1 MKRENFDVVYGTSRF
16 EDMIVLGEPSQQYL
30 EEAKRIEGEQKLRL
44 DAVRRRE
51 REVFEADQRAAQE
64 ERDRI
69 MRERELEE

>member
-1 MKRENFDVVYGTSRF
+1 MKRENFDVVYETSRF
-16 EDMIVLGEPSQQYL
+16 EDMIVLGEPSKQYL
-30 EEAKRIEGEQKLRL
+30 EEAKRIEQEQRGRL

>member
-1 MKRENFDVVYGTSRF
+1 MVYETSRF
-16 EDMIVLGEPSQQYL
+16 EDMIVLGEPSKQYL
-30 EEAKRIEGEQKLRL
+30 EEAKRIEQEQRGRL